1 MYLIS
6 PAHPAQV
13 EWIGA
18 GLTGLEIET
27 WLYRFAN
34 VIIHIWVLKIPY
46 CRLFCNSFLSR
57 WTMRFMTV
65 TSICHPLWLGRV
77 HIYAFF
83 LTASPILAVLIMN
96 ISPLTRTSPYLFGCR
111 LTFAVILGLRFNIRK
126 YLFMTSKISPLPLF
140 VTPLTR
146 TSPHLRLL
154 FDCKP
159 YSCGL
164 LRLW

>member
-83 LTASPILAVLIMN
+83 LTASPTLAVLLGFNNEYVPLWLGQVHIYAFFLTATTTLAVFLGCDIMN
-96 ISPLTRTSPYLFGCR
+96 MFPFDSDESTSTPSFWLRALF
-111 LTFAVILGLRFNIRK
+111 LR
-126 YLFMTSKISPLPLF
+126 S
-140 VTPLTR
+140 
-146 TSPHLRLL
+146 
-154 FDCKP
+154 
-159 YSCGL
+159 
-164 LRLW
+164 W